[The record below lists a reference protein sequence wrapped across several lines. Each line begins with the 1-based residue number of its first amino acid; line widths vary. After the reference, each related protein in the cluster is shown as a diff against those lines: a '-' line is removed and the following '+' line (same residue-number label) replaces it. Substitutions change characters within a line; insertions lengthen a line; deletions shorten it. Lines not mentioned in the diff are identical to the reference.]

1 MNKKR
6 NRVLLVTQ
14 QLAEDL
20 ETRKLNFKYRPF
32 ETYEENI
39 EVLSLI
45 SITAVKLLKSISA
58 CEEDFQEALNNKVV
72 PYIKKI
78 TDKMKEGNDGK

>member
-39 EVLSLI
+39 EVLGFI
-45 SITAVKLLKSISA
+45 SITAIEILKSISA
-58 CEEDFQEALNNKVV
+58 CERDFQEALNNKVV

-78 TDKMKEGNDGK
+78 TDRMKEENDGK